1 MSLKLLLLN
10 SYGLNFENSTN
21 TEVYMQKI
29 LLKLLFI
36 IFILP
41 VTIFAEEDEKFDV
54 TLPAKIQHTTP
65 EFVYKFLLAEIA
77 AQRGD
82 LNSAGHIY
90 LDLAK
95 LTKDLTIARRATDI
109 AGFARNGR
117 LAMDSAQVWS
127 ELDQNSIEAKQILA
141 ELFIASGNL
150 AKAKPLIEEL
160 LQKEQTR
167 ADGFLYLNGLLAKV
181 ENKKNA
187 LRFIVNVAKPYPK
200 LAEAHFSIAHAA
212 FFADDKKLAQK
223 ELNIVNSLRP
233 DWQTAALFQG
243 FILSQEWPEKAVEF
257 YRNYLEKYPDANE
270 VRLEYAK
277 ALTSLKKF
285 ELAKQEFLKLVNG
298 SLASPEISLTVALL
312 AVELEDS
319 KLAEEYLNQS
329 LERGYNQPD
338 KIYMYLARIHDERGE
353 AKKAIS
359 YLDKVV
365 SGEFFMDAKLYAA
378 EIISKSRSVDDAV
391 NSLDQYK
398 NLNEQEKLKFLQA
411 KTALYF
417 NNNRAQD
424 AWTLMAKEEENFKN
438 VPEFKFDYAL
448 LAEKMGNTLLMEQ
461 LLKEAI
467 KLKPDYALA
476 YNALGYSYADRNIKL
491 QEAKKYIEIA
501 LSIQPNNHYILD
513 SMGWVYFRLGD
524 LDIAY
529 QFVKKAYDIKADP
542 EIAAHLGEI
551 LWKQGKQIE
560 AKRIWNESL
569 TINPSNTVLVETSQ
583 RLQ

>member
-1 MSLKLLLLN
+1 
-10 SYGLNFENSTN
+10 
-21 TEVYMQKI
+21 MQKI

-141 ELFIASGNL
+141 ELLIASGNL

-187 LRFIVNVAKPYPK
+187 LRFIINIAKPYPK

-212 FFADDKKLAQK
+212 FFAGDKKLAQK
-223 ELNIVNSLRP
+223 ELNIVNSLKP

-277 ALTSLKKF
+277 VLTSLKKF
-285 ELAKQEFLKLVNG
+285 ALAKQEFLKLVNG

-338 KIYMYLARIHDERGE
+338 RIYLYLARIHDERGE
-353 AKKAIS
+353 AKKALS
-359 YLDKVV
+359 YLDKVA

-378 EIISKSRSVDDAV
+378 EIISKSQSVDDAI

-398 NLNEQEKLKFLQA
+398 NLNGQEKLKFLQA

>member
-1 MSLKLLLLN
+1 
-10 SYGLNFENSTN
+10 
-21 TEVYMQKI
+21 MQKI

-54 TLPAKIQHTTP
+54 TLPAKIQYTTP

-141 ELFIASGNL
+141 ELLIASGNL

-187 LRFIVNVAKPYPK
+187 LRFIINIAKPYPK

-212 FFADDKKLAQK
+212 FFAGDKKLAQK
-223 ELNIVNSLRP
+223 ELNIVNSLKP

-277 ALTSLKKF
+277 VLTSLKKF
-285 ELAKQEFLKLVNG
+285 ALAKQEFLKLVNG

-338 KIYMYLARIHDERGE
+338 RIYLYLARIHDERGE

-359 YLDKVV
+359 YLDKVA

-378 EIISKSRSVDDAV
+378 EIISKSQSVDDAV

-424 AWTLMAKEEENFKN
+424 AWTLMAKEEENFKI

>member
-1 MSLKLLLLN
+1 
-10 SYGLNFENSTN
+10 
-21 TEVYMQKI
+21 MQKI

-54 TLPAKIQHTTP
+54 TLPAKIQYTTP

-141 ELFIASGNL
+141 ELLIASGNL

-187 LRFIVNVAKPYPK
+187 LRFIINIAKPYPK

-212 FFADDKKLAQK
+212 FFAGDKKLAQK
-223 ELNIVNSLRP
+223 ELNIVNSLKP

-277 ALTSLKKF
+277 VLTSLKKF
-285 ELAKQEFLKLVNG
+285 ALAKQEFLKLVNG

-338 KIYMYLARIHDERGE
+338 RIYLYLARIHDERGE
-353 AKKAIS
+353 AKKALS
-359 YLDKVV
+359 YLDKVA

-378 EIISKSRSVDDAV
+378 EIISKSQSVDDAI

-551 LWKQGKQIE
+551 LWKQGKQVE

>member
-1 MSLKLLLLN
+1 
-10 SYGLNFENSTN
+10 
-21 TEVYMQKI
+21 MQKI

-141 ELFIASGNL
+141 ELLIASGNL

-187 LRFIVNVAKPYPK
+187 LRFIINIAKPYPK

-212 FFADDKKLAQK
+212 FFAGDKKLAKK
-223 ELNIVNSLRP
+223 ELNIVNSLKP

-277 ALTSLKKF
+277 VLTSLKKF
-285 ELAKQEFLKLVNG
+285 ALAKQEFLKLVNG

-338 KIYMYLARIHDERGE
+338 RIYLYLARIHDERGE
-353 AKKAIS
+353 AKKALS
-359 YLDKVV
+359 YLDKVA

-378 EIISKSRSVDDAV
+378 EIISKSQSVDDAV

-424 AWTLMAKEEENFKN
+424 AWTLMAKEEENFEN

-448 LAEKMGNTLLMEQ
+448 LSEKMGNTLLMEQ

>member
-1 MSLKLLLLN
+1 
-10 SYGLNFENSTN
+10 
-21 TEVYMQKI
+21 MQKI
-29 LLKLLFI
+29 LSNILFI
-36 IFILP
+36 ILILP
-41 VTIFAEEDEKFDV
+41 ITIFAEEDEKFDV

-95 LTKDLTIARRATDI
+95 LTKDLSIARRATDI

-127 ELDQNSIEAKQILA
+127 ELDQNSIEARQILA

-150 AKAKPLIEEL
+150 AKAKPLIEKL

-212 FFADDKKLAQK
+212 FFAGDKKLAQK

-277 ALTSLKKF
+277 VLTSLKKF

-338 KIYMYLARIHDERGE
+338 KIYLYLARIHDERGE

-359 YLDKVV
+359 YLDKVA

-378 EIISKSRSVDDAV
+378 EIISKSQSVDDAV

-424 AWTLMAKEEENFKN
+424 AWTLMAKEEENFKI

-551 LWKQGKQIE
+551 LWKQGKQVE

>member
-1 MSLKLLLLN
+1 
-10 SYGLNFENSTN
+10 
-21 TEVYMQKI
+21 MQKI

-54 TLPAKIQHTTP
+54 TLPAKIQYTTP

-141 ELFIASGNL
+141 ELLIASGNL

-160 LQKEQTR
+160 LKKEQTR

-187 LRFIVNVAKPYPK
+187 LRFIINIAKPYPK

-212 FFADDKKLAQK
+212 FFAGDKKLAQK
-223 ELNIVNSLRP
+223 ELNIVNSLKP

-277 ALTSLKKF
+277 VLTSLKKF
-285 ELAKQEFLKLVNG
+285 ALAKQEFLKLVNG

-338 KIYMYLARIHDERGE
+338 RIYLYLARIHDERGE
-353 AKKAIS
+353 AKKALS
-359 YLDKVV
+359 YLDKVA

-378 EIISKSRSVDDAV
+378 EIISKSQSVDDAI

>member
-1 MSLKLLLLN
+1 
-10 SYGLNFENSTN
+10 
-21 TEVYMQKI
+21 MQKI

-54 TLPAKIQHTTP
+54 TLPAKIQYTTP

-141 ELFIASGNL
+141 ELLIASGNL

-187 LRFIVNVAKPYPK
+187 LRFIINIAKPYPK

-212 FFADDKKLAQK
+212 FFAGDKKLAQK
-223 ELNIVNSLRP
+223 ELNIVNSLKP

-243 FILSQEWPEKAVEF
+243 FILSHEWPEKAVEF

-277 ALTSLKKF
+277 VLTSLKKF
-285 ELAKQEFLKLVNG
+285 ALAKQEFLKLVNG

-338 KIYMYLARIHDERGE
+338 RIYLYLARIHDERGE
-353 AKKAIS
+353 AKKALS
-359 YLDKVV
+359 YLDKVA

-378 EIISKSRSVDDAV
+378 EIISKSQSVDDAI

-398 NLNEQEKLKFLQA
+398 NLNGQEKLKFLQA

>member
-1 MSLKLLLLN
+1 
-10 SYGLNFENSTN
+10 
-21 TEVYMQKI
+21 MQKI
-29 LLKLLFI
+29 LLKFLFI

-141 ELFIASGNL
+141 ELLIASGNL

-187 LRFIVNVAKPYPK
+187 LRFIINIAKPYPK

-212 FFADDKKLAQK
+212 FFAGDKKLAQK
-223 ELNIVNSLRP
+223 ELNIVNSLKP

-277 ALTSLKKF
+277 VLTSLKKF
-285 ELAKQEFLKLVNG
+285 ALAKQEFLKLVNG

-338 KIYMYLARIHDERGE
+338 RIYLYLARIHDERGE
-353 AKKAIS
+353 AKKALS
-359 YLDKVV
+359 YLDKVA

-378 EIISKSRSVDDAV
+378 EIISKSQSVDDAI

>member
-1 MSLKLLLLN
+1 
-10 SYGLNFENSTN
+10 
-21 TEVYMQKI
+21 MQKI
-29 LLKLLFI
+29 LLKFLFI

-54 TLPAKIQHTTP
+54 TLPAKIQYTTP

-141 ELFIASGNL
+141 ELLIASGNL

-187 LRFIVNVAKPYPK
+187 LRFIINIAKPYPK

-212 FFADDKKLAQK
+212 FFAGDKKLAQK
-223 ELNIVNSLRP
+223 ELNIVNSLKP

-277 ALTSLKKF
+277 VLTSLKKF
-285 ELAKQEFLKLVNG
+285 ALAKQEFLKLVNG

-338 KIYMYLARIHDERGE
+338 KIYLYLARIHDERGE
-353 AKKAIS
+353 AKKALS
-359 YLDKVV
+359 YLDKVA

-378 EIISKSRSVDDAV
+378 EIISKSQSVDDAV

-551 LWKQGKQIE
+551 LWKQGKQVE

>member
-1 MSLKLLLLN
+1 
-10 SYGLNFENSTN
+10 
-21 TEVYMQKI
+21 MQKI

-65 EFVYKFLLAEIA
+65 EFIYKFLLAEIA

-141 ELFIASGNL
+141 ELLIASGNL

-187 LRFIVNVAKPYPK
+187 LRFIINIAKPYPK

-212 FFADDKKLAQK
+212 FFAGDKKLAQK
-223 ELNIVNSLRP
+223 ELNIVNSLKP

-277 ALTSLKKF
+277 VLTSLKKF
-285 ELAKQEFLKLVNG
+285 ALAKQEFLKLVNG

-338 KIYMYLARIHDERGE
+338 RIYLYLARIHDERGE
-353 AKKAIS
+353 AKKALS
-359 YLDKVV
+359 YLDKVA

-378 EIISKSRSVDDAV
+378 EIISKSQSVDDAI

-398 NLNEQEKLKFLQA
+398 NLNGQEKLKFLQA

-424 AWTLMAKEEENFKN
+424 AWTLMANEEENFKN

>member
-1 MSLKLLLLN
+1 
-10 SYGLNFENSTN
+10 
-21 TEVYMQKI
+21 MQKI
-29 LLKLLFI
+29 LSNILFI
-36 IFILP
+36 ILILP
-41 VTIFAEEDEKFDV
+41 ITIFAEEDEKFDV

-95 LTKDLTIARRATDI
+95 LTKDLSIARRATDI

-127 ELDQNSIEAKQILA
+127 ELDQNSIEARQILA

-150 AKAKPLIEEL
+150 AKAKPLIEKL

-212 FFADDKKLAQK
+212 FFAGDKKLAQK

-277 ALTSLKKF
+277 VLTSLKKF

-312 AVELEDS
+312 AVELGDS

-338 KIYMYLARIHDERGE
+338 KIYLYLARIHDERGE

-359 YLDKVV
+359 YLDKVA

-378 EIISKSRSVDDAV
+378 EIISKSQSVDDAV

-424 AWTLMAKEEENFKN
+424 AWTLMAKEEENFKI

-551 LWKQGKQIE
+551 LWKQGKQVE

>member
-1 MSLKLLLLN
+1 
-10 SYGLNFENSTN
+10 
-21 TEVYMQKI
+21 MQKI

-141 ELFIASGNL
+141 ELLIASGNL

-187 LRFIVNVAKPYPK
+187 LRFIINIAKPYPK

-212 FFADDKKLAQK
+212 FFAGDKKLAQK
-223 ELNIVNSLRP
+223 ELNIVNSLKP

-277 ALTSLKKF
+277 VLTSLKKF
-285 ELAKQEFLKLVNG
+285 ALAKQEFLKLVNG

-338 KIYMYLARIHDERGE
+338 RIYLYLARIHDERGE
-353 AKKAIS
+353 AKKALS
-359 YLDKVV
+359 YLDKVA

-378 EIISKSRSVDDAV
+378 EIISKSQSVDDAV

>member
-1 MSLKLLLLN
+1 
-10 SYGLNFENSTN
+10 
-21 TEVYMQKI
+21 MQKI

-141 ELFIASGNL
+141 ELLIASGNL

-187 LRFIVNVAKPYPK
+187 LRFIINIAKPYPK

-212 FFADDKKLAQK
+212 FFAGDKKLAQK
-223 ELNIVNSLRP
+223 ELNIVNSLKP

-277 ALTSLKKF
+277 VLTSLKKF
-285 ELAKQEFLKLVNG
+285 ALAKQEFLKLVNG

-338 KIYMYLARIHDERGE
+338 RIYLYLARIHDERGE
-353 AKKAIS
+353 AKKALS
-359 YLDKVV
+359 YLDKVA

-378 EIISKSRSVDDAV
+378 EIISKSQSVDDAI